1 MKIRNKIKDN
11 QRNMKDGRKK
21 ERDII
26 FTHNQENCTISPEES
41 TQNLIKRKNQSAAI
55 SFFKLLQLIAYRKV
69 NILLHL
75 LLQEVI
81 DLQTAI
87 QGRSLESK

>member
-26 FTHNQENCTISPEES
+26 FTHNLENCTISPEES

-81 DLQTAI
+81 DLQTAV